1 MRRRTPTS
9 VRALVRALVLLLV
22 GLPMLA
28 RPSTG
33 RLFVECA
40 DGTPCDEFL
49 RAKAAEANH
58 SCCESAAT
66 EEQPP
71 TPADKRCVLRGTPPT
86 AYVVERTVTGAEL
99 TVLPPIALLRTPN
112 LAPAANPVAT
122 VYVQDEIPPPRLDPK
137 QGRAPRAPPL
147 GHA

>member
-1 MRRRTPTS
+1 MRRRTPT
-9 VRALVRALVLLLV
+9 AIRALVLLLV

-58 SCCESAAT
+58 SCCEAGAS

-71 TPADKRCVLRGTPPT
+71 KAADTRCVLRGKPAS
-86 AYVVERTVTGAEL
+86 AYLVQRTVSGAEL

-112 LAPAANPVAT
+112 LAPLLKPVAT
-122 VYVQDEIPPPRLDPK
+122 LREQDEIPPPRLDPK
-137 QGRAPRAPPL
+137 QGHAPRAPPL